1 MMDNF
6 NISCN
11 LLLNFQFSGGY
22 NGSKDLS
29 SGEYYDPLSNSW
41 QMMSCNMN
49 SRRSCL
55 GISTLNGLIYVRYD
69 IQNEIVVKKMN
80 DTVFHETHE
89 TFDCSLQTFL
99 NDFFLLQRW
108 I

>member
-1 MMDNF
+1 MIMIMSPPMQF
-6 NISCN
+6 IAICPS
-11 LLLNFQFSGGY
+11 FSGGY

-55 GISTLNGLIYVRYD
+55 GITTLNGLIYVRFVPLKWNNREVQID
-69 IQNEIVVKKMN
+69 L
-80 DTVFHETHE
+80 
-89 TFDCSLQTFL
+89 SLP
-99 NDFFLLQRW
+99 
-108 I
+108 